1 MKRRLCL
8 LLLLVSASVSLCF
21 ISSTY
26 SRYVAGT
33 EGNID
38 MLFAKWQILVN
49 ENDITAQ
56 NSSNITFNPVIEP
69 SQNIK
74 DNTIAPTSKGY
85 FDIDIDPSNV
95 EVSFRYLITLS
106 MDNEDMPDL
115 MITKYAYLP
124 SNYQDGDA
132 LEYITTNTSTITD
145 DLIYD
150 NNGDGFEAF
159 TIRVF
164 FEWYDGEDETMNDVA
179 DSEVGETAALNDT
192 TLTINATLSF
202 EQIVDAPQTIAN
214 NIVPSEENIPENG
227 EQN

>member
-202 EQIVDAPQTIAN
+202 EQIVDAPQTIADN
-214 NIVPSEENIPENG
+214 TVPSEENIPENG